1 MESQTLSHT
10 KTRIVLALLLSAAL
24 AVPALAQQSNTSQTS
39 SSQNSAN
46 SSTPNLE
53 PIPAPVKGDYWDGD
67 EPNLANLIT
76 HPFANK
82 KYVQRMTRPIKDRLE
97 ELDQLTASNAA
108 AIRDVDARSKQ
119 GLQLASDKSSLA
131 DQHATDAGNRA
142 QVAQTAATNASSRVS
157 SAERMVGNLDRYKA
171 SAQTELRFRPGQT
184 VLSKQAK
191 DALDEM
197 ASPLKD
203 QHSYVIEVR
212 GFSAG
217 SGQAAI
223 AASQKMADSVV
234 RYLVLTHNIP
244 VYRIYTLGMGNAP
257 AADEAATR
265 HGARVEV
272 SVLRNDLEAS
282 AQR

>member
-1 MESQTLSHT
+1 MESQT
-10 KTRIVLALLLSAAL
+10 KTRIFLALLASAAL
-24 AVPALAQQSNTSQTS
+24 VVSVLSVPVLAQSNNS
-39 SSQNSAN
+39 SPAATN

-67 EPNLANLIT
+67 EPNLANLIV

-97 ELDQLTASNAA
+97 ELDQLTASNSA
-108 AIRDVDARSKQ
+108 AIKDVDARSQ
-119 GLQLASDKSSLA
+119 HGLQLASDKSSLA
-131 DQHATDAGNRA
+131 DQHATDASNRA
-142 QVAQTAATNASSRVS
+142 QAAQTAATSASGRVS
-157 SAERMVGNLDRYKA
+157 SAEQMVSNLDLYKA

-184 VLSKQAK
+184 ALSKQAK

-197 ASPLKD
+197 ASPLKG

-223 AASQKMADSVV
+223 SASQKMADSVV

-257 AADEAATR
+257 TSDEAATH

-272 SVLRNDLEAS
+272 SVLKNDVVAS
-282 AQR
+282 N